1 MKGYTTNEQSK
12 QLVSVGL
19 DPNTADM
26 CYKELISG
34 EKVYSDPR
42 EAVLTPYSQAL
53 ETKQRFERERAA
65 YSGIKSNIVYEV
77 NPCWSLN
84 ALIELFPKD
93 KNAPVFTLTRCG
105 KDPITGKHN
114 DEWYA
119 EWETF
124 ETYIVLHNE
133 NAVGAVVELIVKLIR
148 DGRMKPQSL

>member
-34 EKVYSDPR
+34 GKVYCNPN

-53 ETKQRFERERAA
+53 EYKQRFDEERAA
-65 YSGIKSNIVYEV
+65 ANMEVIAGTVYEIT
-77 NPCWSLN
+77 PCWSLN

-105 KDPITGKHN
+105 KDPMTGKHN

-119 EWETF
+119 EWESDDAYLVFNDPT
-124 ETYIVLHNE
+124 
-133 NAVGAVVELIVKLIR
+133 AVGAVMQLLVELINDKRIKL
-148 DGRMKPQSL
+148 

>member
-26 CYKELISG
+26 CFKELISG
-34 EKVYSDPR
+34 GKVYANLR
-42 EAVLTPYSQAL
+42 EAALTPYSQAL
-53 ETKQRFERERAA
+53 EYKQRLEREYAA
-65 YSGIKSNIVYEV
+65 ANKEIVPGTVYEV
-77 NPCWSLN
+77 TPCWSLN

-105 KDPITGKHN
+105 KDPMTGKHN

-148 DGRMKPQSL
+148 DGRMKL

>member
-34 EKVYSDPR
+34 GKVYANPN
-42 EAVLTPYSQAL
+42 EAVLTPYSRAL
-53 ETKQRFERERAA
+53 EYKQRLEDERAA
-65 YSGIKSNIVYEV
+65 ANMEVIAGTVYEV
-77 NPCWSLN
+77 TPCWSLN

-105 KDPITGKHN
+105 KDPMTGKHN

-124 ETYIVLHNE
+124 ETYIVLHNK
-133 NAVGAVVELIVKLIR
+133 NAVDAVVELIVKLINDKR
-148 DGRMKPQSL
+148 IKL

>member
-1 MKGYTTNEQSK
+1 MEGYTTNEQSK

-34 EKVYSDPR
+34 GKVYSDPR
-42 EAVLTPYSQAL
+42 EAVLTPYSRAL
-53 ETKQRFERERAA
+53 EYKQSFERERAA
-65 YSGIKSNIVYEV
+65 YSKTKNPNNVYEIY
-77 NPCWSLN
+77 PCWSLN

-105 KDPITGKHN
+105 KDPMTGKHN

-133 NAVGAVVELIVKLIR
+133 NAVGAVVELIVKLINDKR
-148 DGRMKPQSL
+148 IKL